1 MTRIWLVFL
10 WVSWELLR
18 ICCKDLV
25 EDKSIPD
32 MKIQDLKRKFSN
44 SPRKSK
50 HKTTAMQYTNEPM
63 KYLVGEKVILLL
75 AIIVQA
81 LF

>member
-1 MTRIWLVFL
+1 MLQRPSRRQKYSRYVNSGPKMQIF
-10 WVSWELLR
+10 
-18 ICCKDLV
+18 
-25 EDKSIPD
+25 
-32 MKIQDLKRKFSN
+32 N